1 MAVPAHCRQGR
12 AAMLFATSDTHFNHV
27 NIIKYCGR
35 PFTPD
40 EEGAEKCKAFL
51 LERYRET
58 VGENDI
64 VIFLGDLAMGGAMRI
79 RDEMPALVHAL
90 PGRKIMIRGNHDG
103 LEPGFYRKLGFS
115 LVLDWLILGGMFFCH
130 YPLEPA
136 DPRYPEGKIALAL
149 SEKFRASGATV
160 LYHGHIHD
168 KEPFHGDGITRIN
181 VSVDYRACDYRP
193 VKVQGDE
200 AEKEAAKLLDR
211 AMKLRPEK
219 GGLIKEGRLS

>member
-51 LERYRET
+51 IERYRET

-130 YPLEPA
+130 
-136 DPRYPEGKIALAL
+136 
-149 SEKFRASGATV
+149 
-160 LYHGHIHD
+160 GHIHD